1 METGMERFRWV
12 PTQAVR
18 DNARLTYFMKALGTP
33 DYATLLQR
41 SVAEPEWFWAALLR
55 YIDFRFYTP
64 YEKVLDVSSGIERAR
79 WCVGATT
86 NFVLNCLDRHRD
98 TPAWSRTYLVW
109 EGEDG
114 RTRQYTYA
122 EFDAEVCRF
131 ANGLKAIGIGK
142 GDVVGL
148 YMPQVPETFIA
159 YFAIMKIGAI
169 CMPLFSGFGDAP
181 IATRLND
188 GEAKAVVTVD
198 GTWRRGKPGAMKAV
212 LDAALAHSPT
222 VKHVIVVRHLGEHM
236 EKAAPV
242 TMQPGR
248 DAWWHDFVAGKS
260 TDCATEPMPVDSP
273 AALLFTSGT
282 TGKPKGAIYT
292 QMNFIVKSVTDYG
305 ICTDFGPDDRWFFLS
320 DMGWMVG
327 SMCAVVPTYHGGSL
341 FIAEGAP
348 DYPTT
353 DRYWRMVDQHQVTYL
368 GLAPTVVRS
377 LMRNDI
383 AEVQRY
389 KFDKLRII
397 FSGGEPWSDTPWNW
411 LFDNVCHGRVPIL
424 NGTGGTEVG
433 GCIAVGNLLAPL
445 KPGSICD
452 AALGVGAD
460 IVDDH
465 GNTLGPN
472 QVGELVLRVPSIGL
486 TPGLWK
492 DPGDERY
499 LESYWQHIPG
509 MWRQGDWAVR
519 DDDGLWFILGR
530 SDDTIKISGK
540 RTGPSEIEGLLL
552 ETGKVSEAAAIAVP
566 DPVKG
571 SALILVC
578 VAMPGV
584 AVNDA
589 VRRELSDAVTN
600 GMGRSYRP
608 KDVVFVSDLPR
619 TRNMKIMRRVVRSV
633 FTGQDPGDISSLVNP
648 EVVTELQKLVAG

>member
-1 METGMERFRWV
+1 MEAGTERFRWV
-12 PTQAVR
+12 PSEEVR
-18 DNARLTYFMKALGTP
+18 AKARLTHFIKALGMQ
-33 DYATLLQR
+33 DYPSLLKR
-41 SVAEPEWFWAALLR
+41 SVEEPEWFWEAVLR
-55 YIDFRFYTP
+55 YIDFRFYQP
-64 YEKVLDVSSGIERAR
+64 YQRILDVSGGIERAR
-79 WCVGATT
+79 WCVGATS
-86 NFVLNCLDRHRD
+86 NFVLNCLDRHRG
-98 TPAWSRTYLVW
+98 TPTWAKTYLLW

-131 ANGLKAIGIGK
+131 ANGLKALGIGK

-148 YMPQVPETFIA
+148 YMPMVPETFVA
-159 YFAIMKIGAI
+159 YFATIKIGAI
-169 CMPLFSGFGDAP
+169 SMPLFSGFGDAP
-181 IATRLND
+181 LATRLND
-188 GEAKAVVTVD
+188 GEAKVVVTVD
-198 GTWRRGKPGAMKAV
+198 GTWRRGKPGPMKPV
-212 LDAALAHSPT
+212 LDVAVAHAPSVQHVIT
-222 VKHVIVVRHLGEHM
+222 VKHLGERM
-236 EKAAPV
+236 EKSAPV
-242 TMQPGR
+242 AMTPGR
-248 DAWWHDFVAGKS
+248 DLWWHDFVAGQAA
-260 TDCATEPMPVDSP
+260 DCVTEPMPVESP
-273 AALLFTSGT
+273 AVLLFTSGT

-292 QMNFIVKSVTDYG
+292 QINFIVKEVLDYG

-327 SMCAVVPTYHGGSL
+327 SMCAVVPMYHGGSM

-348 DYPTT
+348 DFPTT
-353 DRYWRMVDQHQVTYL
+353 DRYWRMVDQFQVTYL

-377 LMRNDI
+377 LMRCDI

-389 KFDKLRII
+389 RFDKLRII

-433 GCIAVGNLLAPL
+433 GCIAVGNLLSPL
-445 KPGSICD
+445 KPGSLSD

-460 IVDDH
+460 IVDDQ
-465 GNTLGPN
+465 GRSLGPN

-499 LESYWQHIPG
+499 LESYWRTIPG
-509 MWRQGDWAVR
+509 MWRQGDWAMR
-519 DDDGLWFILGR
+519 DEDGLWFILGR

-571 SALILVC
+571 SALVCVC

-584 AVNDA
+584 TPDDA
-589 VRRELSDAVTN
+589 VRAQLREAVSR
-600 GMGRSYRP
+600 GMGRSYQP

-633 FTGQDPGDISSLVNP
+633 FTGEDPGDLSSLVNP